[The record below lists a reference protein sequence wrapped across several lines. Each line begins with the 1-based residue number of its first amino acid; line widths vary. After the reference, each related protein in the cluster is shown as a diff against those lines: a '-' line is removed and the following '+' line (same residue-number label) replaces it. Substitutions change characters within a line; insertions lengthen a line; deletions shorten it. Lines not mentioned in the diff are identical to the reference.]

1 MKKSKLSLCLAS
13 SIVAALSLVA
23 CNSVSSNDEAV
34 VTITDYNGNEVDI
47 LTNAIYDEYKKD
59 TDGVSKFYNAI
70 LEALIRY
77 EYADTNSGVRT
88 RSGWTKSIKSTT
100 EIKNEAESNVEND
113 KSTAK
118 NNAKTNDT
126 SYEKEWDAILESHG
140 CEDEDDLLEYYIYQA
155 EKQDITE
162 VFLLQHKDTTL
173 LNEWIGVDKDG
184 KDVGGSAKA
193 VFPYHIRHVLA
204 SISGGEGD
212 YVTGTISSSE
222 AKKLG
227 QIMKD
232 FLNSGYNFGRTAME
246 ESGDTGSAEK
256 SGDVGLM
263 TTTTSFVNEFKLGIY
278 AYDALYNQD
287 NASKAGANTI
297 KKGLGIDNSFTF
309 DLSKSTKN
317 IGIQDAWTSASGL
330 NGGDIQTVP
339 FGLFYLLNDLAETE
353 LDDNGKQVNGGDE
366 HYFPR
371 NVLYNHYLNFHN
383 PFVITYEDVSTTNG
397 LPTDYVPGTYP
408 NVDTARFVD
417 ANIKGVTKKV
427 LADENGNVIIGCRS
441 SHGIHFMIM
450 EKSIYEYD
458 NYDVSDPNKPTLAE
472 YYTSLTP
479 SDPNYPKVADG
490 EHKGE
495 NKASYVTSLPVI
507 DEGKSDYNT
516 RASEIK
522 TAVQSFDSTY
532 DYRLYEY
539 LLNDLEKDTIKINV
553 DGLKESID
561 KYISRTRDSNNDN
574 AYKTLNET
582 WRTYTQSIAH
592 QYELRYDW
600 NIPDSQYKA
609 DASFRN
615 ISPRCAV
622 GFASKTKG
630 ETPVDP
636 LNPTDE
642 WQKGGFCYHEN

>member
-23 CNSVSSNDEAV
+23 CNSVSSKEGAV

-59 TDGVSKFYNAI
+59 SDGVSKYYNAI

-88 RSGWTKSIKSTT
+88 RSGWNKSIKSTT
-100 EIKNEAESNVEND
+100 EIENEAKSNVEND

-126 SYEKEWDAILESHG
+126 SYETEWDAILESHG

-184 KDVGGSAKA
+184 NNVGGSAKA

-212 YVTGTISSSE
+212 YVRGTITSTE

-232 FLNSGYNFGRTAME
+232 LLDVNYTFGRTAME

-287 NASKAGANTI
+287 NASKTAANTI
-297 KKGLGIDNSFTF
+297 KNGLGIDNNFTF
-309 DLSKSTKN
+309 DLSKDTKG
-317 IGIQDAWTSASGL
+317 IGIEDAWTNASGI
-330 NGGDIQTVP
+330 NGGNIQTVP
-339 FGLFYLLNDLAETE
+339 FGLFYLLNSLAETE

-366 HYFPR
+366 HYYPR
-371 NVLYNHYLNFHN
+371 NVLYNYYLNFHN
-383 PFVITYEDVSTTNG
+383 PFVITYKDIGANG
-397 LPTDYVPGTYP
+397 LPSDDP
-408 NVDTARFVD
+408 VDIGNFPDWAIDTTRFVD
-417 ANIKGVTKKV
+417 ANIKGVTEKV
-427 LADENGNVIIGCRS
+427 LADKDGNVIIGCRS

-522 TAVQSFDSTY
+522 SAVQSFDSTY

-553 DGLKESID
+553 EGLKESID

-582 WRTYTQSIAH
+582 WRTYTQSVAH
-592 QYELRYDW
+592 QYELRFDW
-600 NIPDSQYKA
+600 DIADDKDTVDS
-609 DASFRN
+609 SFRN

-622 GFASKTKG
+622 GFAFKSKGGTVT
-630 ETPVDP
+630 EDH
-636 LNPTDE
+636 E
-642 WQKGGFCYHEN
+642 WGKGGFCYNEK

>member
-34 VTITDYNGNEVDI
+34 VTITDYNGNEVEI

-59 TDGVSKFYNAI
+59 SDGVSKFYNAI

-88 RSGWTKSIKSTT
+88 RAGWTKSIKSTT

-212 YVTGTISSSE
+212 YVTGTITSTE

-287 NASKAGANTI
+287 NASKAGASTI
-297 KKGLGIDNSFTF
+297 KKGLGIDNNFTF
-309 DLSKSTKN
+309 DLSKDTKN
-317 IGIQDAWTSASGL
+317 IGIQDAWTSTSGL
-330 NGGDIQTVP
+330 NGGEIQTVP

-353 LDDNGKQVNGGDE
+353 LDNNGKQVNGGDE

-383 PFVITYEDVSTTNG
+383 PFVITYEDVSTDNG
-397 LPTDYVPGTYP
+397 LPTDYVSNTYP
-408 NVDTARFVD
+408 NVDESRFVER
-417 ANIKGVTKKV
+417 NIKGVTKKV

-458 NYDVSDPNKPTLAE
+458 NYDAADANKPTLAE

-479 SDPNYPKVADG
+479 SDPNYPKTASGV
-490 EHKGE
+490 

-522 TAVQSFDSTY
+522 SAVQSFDSTY

-582 WRTYTQSIAH
+582 WRTYTQSVAH
-592 QYELRYDW
+592 QYELRFDW
-600 NIPDSQYKA
+600 DIADDKYTVDS
-609 DASFRN
+609 SFRN

-622 GFASKTKG
+622 GFASKSKG
-630 ETPVDP
+630 GDVA
-636 LNPTDE
+636 TDHE
-642 WQKGGFCYHEN
+642 WGKGGFCYNEK